1 MNKLILSVTL
11 GAALTGCVT
20 TTYEAAPA
28 QPPRQIEQPVVQT
41 AAVKAPKA
49 GPAAKKNAPK
59 PAAAPA
65 IQGKATEIVKP
76 LRVLVSI
83 DDGNDAEKPSI
94 AKKCLQSNIEGAL
107 AKDGFRV
114 VYTKPAEILVYTTI
128 SGKKVNARGTR
139 VAWKAEADVEV
150 TRAPEVNVI
159 NGQTM
164 SDVVAKKRFDVKSG
178 DARDNDE
185 AQKICADRLGPDA
198 SKFAKEA
205 VNKVGGKLKA
215 CEITIINAWQP
226 QDAAGYPTLFAQK
239 VAAMPGVYSC
249 KVVATDNA
257 ARTMKAEIIY
267 DAASYPDGLVNR
279 LYVTPELNITR

>member
-1 MNKLILSVTL
+1 MKKLMAFGVI
-11 GAALTGCVT
+11 AAAACGCVT
-20 TTYEAAPA
+20 TTYEEAPA
-28 QPPRQIEQPVVQT
+28 QTPRQIGQPVAAT
-41 AAVKAPKA
+41 AAVQTPKA
-49 GPAAKKNAPK
+49 GPAAKKNVQKPVAPK
-59 PAAAPA
+59 
-65 IQGKATEIVKP
+65 IQGHATAIVKP

-83 DDGNDAEKPSI
+83 DDGNDAAKPST
-94 AKKCLQSNIEGAL
+94 AKRCLQSNIEGVL
-107 AKDGFRV
+107 AKDGYRV

-128 SGKKVNARGTR
+128 AGQKVNARGTR

-150 TRAPEVNVI
+150 TRAPEVNVV

-205 VNKVGGKLKA
+205 VEKVGRELKA
-215 CEITIINAWQP
+215 CEITIMNAWQP

-239 VAAMPGVYSC
+239 VAGMPGVYAC
-249 KVVATDNA
+249 KVVSTDNA
-257 ARTMKAEIIY
+257 NRTMKAEVIY
-267 DAASYPDGLVNR
+267 DVASYPDGFINR
-279 LYVTPELNITR
+279 LYVTPELNIAR